1 MTICYLGNLRREYH
15 HIKQFRAGE
24 LQPEYEPTIVLFLE
38 GRLGRSAMIPLE
50 AAWKYNEPD
59 GTEAKEAALM
69 QCIGIA
75 QHLGIDTN
83 PRSLAQLAMFIQD
96 GLDDLINM
104 PPYKEETRIVGEAE
118 LFAGGQKVSQ
128 DVSISESEIMVGV

>member
-24 LQPEYEPTIVLFLE
+24 LDPEYEPTMVLFLE

-50 AAWKYNEPD
+50 SAWKYNEPE

-69 QCIGIA
+69 QCVGIA
-75 QHLGIDTN
+75 RHLGIDTN

-104 PPYKEETRIVGEAE
+104 PPYKEESRIIGEAE

-128 DVSISESEIMVGV
+128 DVSISESEIMVGG